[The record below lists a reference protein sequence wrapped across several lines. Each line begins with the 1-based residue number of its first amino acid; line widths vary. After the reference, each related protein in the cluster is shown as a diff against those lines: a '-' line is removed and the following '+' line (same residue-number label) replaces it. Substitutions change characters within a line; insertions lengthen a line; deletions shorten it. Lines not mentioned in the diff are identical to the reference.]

1 MIHTLNEI
9 NTIRSKQAGRVI
21 GLMQFLNEKW
31 EYLDS
36 DWVKS
41 KLEEMVKEDAETDKL
56 IQNMLNETEG
66 SEIHG

>member
-1 MIHTLNEI
+1 MINEI

-31 EYLDS
+31 DCLDAP
-36 DWVKS
+36 WVKS

-56 IQNMLNETEG
+56 IQKMLDEAEG
-66 SEIHG
+66 SESRG